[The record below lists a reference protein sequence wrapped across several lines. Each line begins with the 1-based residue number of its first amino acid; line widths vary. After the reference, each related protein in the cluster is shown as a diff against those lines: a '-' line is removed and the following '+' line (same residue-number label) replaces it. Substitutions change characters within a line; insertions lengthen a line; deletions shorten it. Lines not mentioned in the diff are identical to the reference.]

1 MQQQHHHYHQHQQ
14 RPSRHSHSSPSSASH
29 LASSSWHHHAGHL
42 ARRGCQ
48 LMLALSLAGWFAG
61 HCYSFLGTW
70 SRYRLQY
77 DRKYLPYIEANC
89 GDSRFHEVTLGLN
102 HCDAFM
108 EQVSIPAWER
118 ALFEEVQRLPV
129 CASGRCDA
137 VVADV
142 TNNKG
147 WLCFYLALFA
157 CCAVAMLRVKW
168 YLEKQIRSNL
178 PLDNPTAYIETV
190 SAPSYVDRDGASW
203 TYQLGLRRRINHHDK
218 KHDNDD
224 NGVAIVRGGG
234 GFDADDIS
242 L

>member
-1 MQQQHHHYHQHQQ
+1 
-14 RPSRHSHSSPSSASH
+14 
-29 LASSSWHHHAGHL
+29 
-42 ARRGCQ
+42 
-48 LMLALSLAGWFAG
+48 
-61 HCYSFLGTW
+61 
-70 SRYRLQY
+70 
-77 DRKYLPYIEANC
+77 
-89 GDSRFHEVTLGLN
+89 
-102 HCDAFM
+102 M

-242 L
+242 LLKEREREKPARLLFASSPPSHWPACLWFYN